1 MNAVLNPLSPL
12 KALLNEIIRTDDA
25 TRLAECL
32 QGKYLP
38 AIGGH
43 EYPAGILHRAL
54 SLPPI
59 QPELPAHLAA
69 LLAILCFRRAQI
81 LAEDLEV
88 SKLASASAAV
98 TRAGAAGGTSPDLL
112 DDEPYV
118 FNLFLFATYL
128 PPNDRLFEALK
139 VFYQIGLNTK
149 VLLSGGGRAAR
160 QLRQALT
167 FQQVDASMEEHW
179 LGLIHREISGPL
191 KAEERSNFLDCWT
204 ALLWIPPSPA
214 DRDAGRTLTIERV
227 EKGLLALHKA
237 SGDIEGLPILR
248 YAVRQLSEAYPRS
261 PEFWARQLGGR
272 MKVWPELLRMV
283 VVERW
288 PILAAEDT
296 GTDDLI
302 PEDAREVWRALG
314 AKEQAA
320 VRMAAAAGD
329 RDGWLKHWT
338 DLVFTPPNI
347 GLPPQQTLQQLQLIR
362 ASFEA
367 NFPGLD
373 IEADWSGEETHAVEE
388 EDVANTRRRMPYRH
402 TSRFVSFERVSKV
415 MAVIQQLLQ
424 RGDLSRARKFL
435 EDQIR
440 LQEADG
446 TEPELIVKT
455 LSNAAAG
462 SLEHRHIKWAEELYN
477 KAITY
482 SVNDPIPHNGLAEVL
497 KAKGDLAG
505 AETLYREIISR
516 WPENVVAHNG
526 LAEVLKAKDDLAG
539 AETLYRETISRWPE
553 NVVAHNGLAEV
564 LKAKDDLAGAETLYR
579 ETISRWP
586 HDVVAHNGLAEVLK
600 AKDDLGGAETLYRET
615 ISRWPHDVVAHTGLA
630 EVLKAKDDLGG
641 AETLYRETISRWPEN
656 VVAHNG
662 LAEVLKAKDDLAGA
676 ETLYRETIS
685 RWPENVVAHN
695 GLAEVLKA
703 KDDLAGAETL
713 YRETISRWPENVVAH
728 NGLAEILKAKDDL
741 AGAETLYREIISRWP
756 ENVVAHTGLAEIL
769 KAKDDLAGA
778 ETLYREIISRW
789 PENVVAHTGLAEILK
804 AKDDLAG
811 AETLYRETISRWP
824 ENVVA
829 HNGLAEVLKAKDDLA
844 GAETLY
850 REIISRWPHDVVAPN
865 GFANVLRKQR
875 RFTDALASLPES
887 TRLMSQQD
895 FINLHL
901 RGMILLES
909 GDVEAAIDAF
919 ERGLA
924 SSPWACQQ
932 AYFRSALV
940 VAKLREQHYREALQQ
955 LDALRESKPEFHT
968 LRLHALAGEGEEQR
982 ARELHTELT
991 AKLLVFRRPI
1001 RATIRCLDDAYG
1013 LTSATILRQPTP
1025 SQLDGIISAEVDM
1038 LLAA

>member
-516 WPENVVAHNG
+516 WP
-526 LAEVLKAKDDLAG
+526 
-539 AETLYRETISRWPE
+539 
-553 NVVAHNGLAEV
+553 
-564 LKAKDDLAGAETLYR
+564 
-579 ETISRWP
+579 
-586 HDVVAHNGLAEVLK
+586 
-600 AKDDLGGAETLYRET
+600 
-615 ISRWPHDVVAHTGLA
+615 
-630 EVLKAKDDLGG
+630 
-641 AETLYRETISRWPEN
+641 
-656 VVAHNG
+656 
-662 LAEVLKAKDDLAGA
+662 
-676 ETLYRETIS
+676 
-685 RWPENVVAHN
+685 
-695 GLAEVLKA
+695 
-703 KDDLAGAETL
+703 
-713 YRETISRWPENVVAH
+713 
-728 NGLAEILKAKDDL
+728 
-741 AGAETLYREIISRWP
+741 
-756 ENVVAHTGLAEIL
+756 
-769 KAKDDLAGA
+769 
-778 ETLYREIISRW
+778 
-789 PENVVAHTGLAEILK
+789 
-804 AKDDLAG
+804 
-811 AETLYRETISRWP
+811 
-824 ENVVA
+824 
-829 HNGLAEVLKAKDDLA
+829 
-844 GAETLY
+844 
-850 REIISRWPHDVVAPN
+850 HDVVAPN

>member
-579 ETISRWP
+579 E
-586 HDVVAHNGLAEVLK
+586 
-600 AKDDLGGAETLYRET
+600 
-615 ISRWPHDVVAHTGLA
+615 
-630 EVLKAKDDLGG
+630 
-641 AETLYRETISRWPEN
+641 
-656 VVAHNG
+656 
-662 LAEVLKAKDDLAGA
+662 
-676 ETLYRETIS
+676 
-685 RWPENVVAHN
+685 
-695 GLAEVLKA
+695 
-703 KDDLAGAETL
+703 
-713 YRETISRWPENVVAH
+713 
-728 NGLAEILKAKDDL
+728 
-741 AGAETLYREIISRWP
+741 
-756 ENVVAHTGLAEIL
+756 
-769 KAKDDLAGA
+769 
-778 ETLYREIISRW
+778 IISRW